1 MAHQDEMKKQA
12 ALKAIEYVPEGAYI
26 GVGTGSTVN
35 HFIDALE
42 SIKDKILGA
51 VSTSDETTRRLEN
64 LGIKVVQLNEAG
76 RLPIYVDGADE
87 INHSLQMIKGGGAAL
102 LAEKIVAHAADKFI
116 CIADESKYVARLGK
130 FPLPVEVVPFARSYV
145 AKNLIKLGSRPE
157 LRLGVETLGKHEILD
172 LFDFWIDKP
181 VEMENAINAIP
192 GVMENG
198 IFANRPADVL
208 LLACKDGVKEIKAN

>member
-1 MAHQDEMKKQA
+1 MSNAADYKKQA
-12 ALKAIEYVPEGAYI
+12 ALKALEYIPENAYI

-35 HFIDALE
+35 FFIDGLE

-51 VSTSDETTRRLEN
+51 VSTSEESTRRLEAI
-64 LGIKVVQLNEAG
+64 GIKVVELNESG

-102 LAEKIVAHAADKFI
+102 LAEKIVAHASEKFI
-116 CIADESKYVARLGK
+116 CIADESKYVSRLGR

-145 AKNLIKLGSRPE
+145 ANNLIKLGARPE
-157 LRLGVETLGKHEILD
+157 LRIGTETLGKHVILD
-172 LFDFWIDKP
+172 LYDFWIDQP
-181 VEMENAINAIP
+181 LAMEEAINAIP

-198 IFANRPADVL
+198 IFAARPADVL
-208 LLACKDGVKEIKAN
+208 ILAGKSGVQVIDAK

>member
-1 MAHQDEMKKQA
+1 MANQAEMKMQA

-35 HFIDALE
+35 CFIEALGE
-42 SIKDKILGA
+42 IKDRILGA
-51 VSTSDETTRRLEN
+51 VSTSAESTRRLEA
-64 LGIKVVQLNEAG
+64 LGIKVVELNEAG

-102 LAEKIVAHAADKFI
+102 LPEKIVAHAADKFI
-116 CIADESKYVARLGK
+116 CIADESKYVSRLGK

-145 AKNLIKLGSRPE
+145 AKMMIKLGGRPE
-157 LRLGVETLGKHEILD
+157 WRIGVETMGKHDILD
-172 LFDFWIDKP
+172 LHDFMIDEP
-181 VEMENAINAIP
+181 LAMERAINAIP

-198 IFANRPADVL
+198 LFADRPADIL
-208 LLACKDGVKEIKAN
+208 LLACKDGVKVIEAK